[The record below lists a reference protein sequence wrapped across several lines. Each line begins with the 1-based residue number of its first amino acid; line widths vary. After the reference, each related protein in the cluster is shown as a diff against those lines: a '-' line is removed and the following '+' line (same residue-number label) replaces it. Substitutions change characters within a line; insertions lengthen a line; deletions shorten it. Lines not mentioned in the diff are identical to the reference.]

1 MSGIREKMKIGAK
14 NMTEPGAPITN
25 PKPKDRSRGFKLL
38 KLVGRSP
45 PTARD
50 IAFRVQVLLHNN
62 RFLHTIDYENTV
74 RFAVFLTE
82 RNSQECLAGRCHCGN
97 IQEPVDIHLDL

>member
-1 MSGIREKMKIGAK
+1 MLADVFQVAKVMSSIREKMKIAAK

-38 KLVGRSP
+38 KLVAGAP

-50 IAFRVQVLLHNN
+50 IRFRVQVLLHNN
-62 RFLHTIDYENTV
+62 RFLHTIDYTSTV
-74 RFAVFLTE
+74 RFAIVLTE
-82 RNSQECLAGRCHCGN
+82 
-97 IQEPVDIHLDL
+97 